1 MEHLTCKGLV
11 IRETDFGDTDRYISV
26 LTEEGRRIEVLC
38 KGVRR
43 RGGRMM
49 NAVRLFCYSELTLY
63 QGRRGKY
70 TLQGA
75 DLIAS
80 FWGVTGSMETYALCC
95 YLAELVGQ
103 MTDTEEDS
111 PAAARLFLYALH
123 ALADQGR
130 DRLAVKAAFELRLMA
145 ESGYAPDFSACS
157 VCQAPLGPQDIFFS
171 PRDGVCRCGAC
182 AARLGAPGYVHLLPA
197 TVSAVQH
204 ILIQEIPRVYAF
216 ALTGPARAQL
226 SAVCEAYALC
236 RAERGFDS
244 LKFYRSLEPE
254 GGISPTFG
262 AKT

>member
-130 DRLAVKAAFELRLMA
+130 DRLAVKAAFARFFGLLSLPGALGAAGHILFAQGRRLPLRRLRRTPGRTGLCTSLA
-145 ESGYAPDFSACS
+145 GN
-157 VCQAPLGPQDIFFS
+157 
-171 PRDGVCRCGAC
+171 
-182 AARLGAPGYVHLLPA
+182 RLG
-197 TVSAVQH
+197 
-204 ILIQEIPRVYAF
+204 
-216 ALTGPARAQL
+216 GPAYPDTGDPARIRLCPDRAGPR
-226 SAVCEAYALC
+226 AAL
-236 RAERGFDS
+236 RG
-244 LKFYRSLEPE
+244 LRSLRPLPRRAR
-254 GGISPTFG
+254 I
-262 AKT
+262 